1 MNRSKAGKWASRVVW
16 GLLAATLAIG
26 CNPLNLA
33 AFMFARDEKMPAPY
47 PLTFAKDGPKK
58 DKEEVVVV
66 LLPHLAPGNASR
78 EFVTAD
84 RELAERLARTLPE
97 LAKENKDKKK
107 IRVVS
112 PTQVDKFKMTDPH
125 WKQMGAGEIGAKL
138 GADFVLEI
146 ELAHMQLYRQDMPA
160 SERIYEGRAE
170 VSVGVYEVKGDG
182 GDLRDSYSM
191 LFSYPRG
198 IGMVRPAAAVS
209 EREFRQQYVEN
220 LALEIAQKH
229 TDHKASNSIA
239 SGR

>member
-1 MNRSKAGKWASRVVW
+1 VW
-16 GLLAATLAIG
+16 GALAATLAIG

-33 AFMFARDEKMPAPY
+33 AFMFARDEKLPAPY

-66 LLPHLAPGNASR
+66 LLPHLAPGTGR

-107 IRVVS
+107 VRVVS
-112 PTQVDKFKMTDPH
+112 PTQVDKFKMTNPH
-125 WKQMGAGEIGAKL
+125 WKQMAAGEIGAKL

-146 ELAHMQLYRQDMPA
+146 ELSRMQLYQPNTPP

-170 VSVGVYEVKGDG
+170 VTVGIYEVGADG
-182 GDLRDSYSM
+182 GDLKDTYSL
-191 LFSYPRG
+191 LFSHPRG

-209 EREFRQQYVEN
+209 EREFRQQYIEN
-220 LALEIAQKH
+220 LAVEIAQKH

-239 SGR
+239 AGH